1 MNKETQKKLIKD
13 FPKNVINK
21 APQGKFGD
29 YISHGIITKRL
40 VDVAPDYNFT
50 YEVLRDKDNAIVGA
64 KCRLEI
70 PGLGIKEDV
79 GDVDR
84 HAIGRNLTESELLKL
99 AVSDG
104 IKRCAMRFGL
114 GLDQLWNGGVTEEE
128 HYSAPQPIQKTGTVK
143 DQVIEKEDEALKK
156 AKENFAKD
164 VAQPPPPKITQEA
177 LQEMVFI
184 SCNEDKNFANKCWK
198 TSMEITK
205 LKAKVSGDVSSW
217 NESNIKTFLD
227 NVETFVTNYADEYKE
242 RTGNTDTIND
252 IIDVLDAKVSQ
263 NKEEENMGEVKEGP
277 WMQEQPSEKQMNTFN
292 NCVNKAIDNGDD
304 ELAAKAKSALTDGSI
319 NKGNIF
325 DWVDT
330 ETWSLKDGS

>member
-79 GDVDR
+79 GDIDV
-84 HAIGRNLTESELLKL
+84 HAIKRNLTESELLKL

-143 DQVIEKEDEALKK
+143 DQVIEKEDTL
-156 AKENFAKD
+156 
-164 VAQPPPPKITQEA
+164 
-177 LQEMVFI
+177 
-184 SCNEDKNFANKCWK
+184 
-198 TSMEITK
+198 
-205 LKAKVSGDVSSW
+205 
-217 NESNIKTFLD
+217 
-227 NVETFVTNYADEYKE
+227 
-242 RTGNTDTIND
+242 
-252 IIDVLDAKVSQ
+252 
-263 NKEEENMGEVKEGP
+263 
-277 WMQEQPSEKQMNTFN
+277 
-292 NCVNKAIDNGDD
+292 
-304 ELAAKAKSALTDGSI
+304 AKAKQEFANDVADNPNNKQELAKFMDATIKDKDKREKLKKKVYDDVVSKGFPKDI
-319 NKGNIF
+319 NEWDKSQ
-325 DWVDT
+325 V
-330 ETWSLKDGS
+330 ELSLIHISEPTRPY

>member
-1 MNKETQKKLIKD
+1 MDKETQKKLIKD

-79 GDVDR
+79 GDVDV
-84 HAIGRNLTESELLKL
+84 HAIKRNLTESELLKL

-128 HYSAPQPIQKTGTVK
+128 HYSAPQPIQKTGSVK
-143 DQVIEKEDEALKK
+143 DQVIEKEDTL
-156 AKENFAKD
+156 
-164 VAQPPPPKITQEA
+164 
-177 LQEMVFI
+177 
-184 SCNEDKNFANKCWK
+184 
-198 TSMEITK
+198 
-205 LKAKVSGDVSSW
+205 
-217 NESNIKTFLD
+217 
-227 NVETFVTNYADEYKE
+227 
-242 RTGNTDTIND
+242 
-252 IIDVLDAKVSQ
+252 
-263 NKEEENMGEVKEGP
+263 
-277 WMQEQPSEKQMNTFN
+277 
-292 NCVNKAIDNGDD
+292 
-304 ELAAKAKSALTDGSI
+304 AKAKQDFSKDIEENPNNTQELNSFMKATVLDDAARTKIKNSVYKDVVSKGFPEDVNEWDTTQLDIFKDEVFNANKDKSPDTTEAEEI
-319 NKGNIF
+319 LGAEVKYTGPPNDENKVCPGCGNKGDVCDNRDKKASNPKMANIPDF
-325 DWVDT
+325 ACQKAPYGNGCGWA
-330 ETWSLKDGS
+330 TWIGNENCPAEWI

>member
-50 YEVLRDKDNAIVGA
+50 YEVLRDNAIVGA

-79 GDVDR
+79 GDVDV
-84 HAIGRNLTESELLKL
+84 HAIKRNLTESELLKL

-128 HYSAPQPIQKTGTVK
+128 HYSVAQPIQKTGRVK
-143 DQVIEKEDEALKK
+143 DQVIEKEDTLLK
-156 AKENFAKD
+156 AKQDFAKD
-164 VAQPPPPKITQEA
+164 VVENPNNTQELNEFMKA
-177 LQEMVFI
+177 TIVDDKTRTKIKNSVYKDVVAKGFPEDVNEWDTTQLDIFKDEVFNA
-184 SCNEDKNFANKCWK
+184 NEDKSPDTALAEEILGAEVAYVGPPNDENKVCPGCSNK
-198 TSMEITK
+198 
-205 LKAKVSGDVSSW
+205 GDVCD
-217 NESNIKTFLD
+217 NRDKKASNPKMAKIPDFACQKAPYGNGCGWATWVG
-227 NVETFVTNYADEYKE
+227 NADCP
-242 RTGNTDTIND
+242 
-252 IIDVLDAKVSQ
+252 
-263 NKEEENMGEVKEGP
+263 EE
-277 WMQEQPSEKQMNTFN
+277 W
-292 NCVNKAIDNGDD
+292 I
-304 ELAAKAKSALTDGSI
+304 
-319 NKGNIF
+319 
-325 DWVDT
+325 
-330 ETWSLKDGS
+330 

>member
-1 MNKETQKKLIKD
+1 MDKETQKKLIKD

-79 GDVDR
+79 GDVDV
-84 HAIGRNLTESELLKL
+84 HAIKRNLTESELLKL

-143 DQVIEKEDEALKK
+143 DQVIEKEDTLAKAKQEFANDVAADPTNKQELAKFMNATIKDKDKREKLKK
-156 AKENFAKD
+156 KVYDDVVSKGFPKD
-164 VAQPPPPKITQEA
+164 INEWDKSQVEIYKDE
-177 LQEMVFI
+177 VFNA
-184 SCNEDKNFANKCWK
+184 NEDKSPDTALAEEILGAEVTHTGPPNDENKVCPGCSNK
-198 TSMEITK
+198 
-205 LKAKVSGDVSSW
+205 GDVCD
-217 NESNIKTFLD
+217 NRDKKASNPKMAKIPDFACQKAPYGNGCGWATWVG
-227 NVETFVTNYADEYKE
+227 NADCP
-242 RTGNTDTIND
+242 
-252 IIDVLDAKVSQ
+252 
-263 NKEEENMGEVKEGP
+263 EE
-277 WMQEQPSEKQMNTFN
+277 W
-292 NCVNKAIDNGDD
+292 I
-304 ELAAKAKSALTDGSI
+304 
-319 NKGNIF
+319 
-325 DWVDT
+325 
-330 ETWSLKDGS
+330 

>member
-79 GDVDR
+79 GDIDR

-143 DQVIEKEDEALKK
+143 DQIIEKEDTLAK
-156 AKENFAKD
+156 AKEEFVKD
-164 VAQPPPPKITQEA
+164 VSADPTNKQELAKFMNATIKDKDNREKLKKKVYDDVVSKGFPKEINDWDKAQVEIYKDE
-177 LQEMVFI
+177 VFAA
-184 SCNEDKNFANKCWK
+184 SEDKTPDTTEMEEILGAEVTYSGPPTDENKICPGC
-198 TSMEITK
+198 STK
-205 LKAKVSGDVSSW
+205 GDVCD
-217 NESNIKTFLD
+217 NRDKKASNPKMAKIPDFACQKAPYGNGCGWATWVG
-227 NVETFVTNYADEYKE
+227 NADCP
-242 RTGNTDTIND
+242 
-252 IIDVLDAKVSQ
+252 
-263 NKEEENMGEVKEGP
+263 EE
-277 WMQEQPSEKQMNTFN
+277 W
-292 NCVNKAIDNGDD
+292 I
-304 ELAAKAKSALTDGSI
+304 
-319 NKGNIF
+319 
-325 DWVDT
+325 
-330 ETWSLKDGS
+330 

>member
-143 DQVIEKEDEALKK
+143 DQVIEKEDELAK
-156 AKENFAKD
+156 AKQDFAKD
-164 VAQPPPPKITQEA
+164 VADSPTNKQELAKFMDATIKDKAKRDKLKKKVYDDVVAKGFPKEINDWDKSQVEIYKD
-177 LQEMVFI
+177 EVFTA
-184 SCNEDKNFANKCWK
+184 NEDKTPDTTEAE
-198 TSMEITK
+198 EI
-205 LKAKVSGDVSSW
+205 LGAKVTYSGPPTDENKVCPNCTEAGSVVDNRDKKSDPKFSKIPDYACQKAPYGSGCGW
-217 NESNIKTFLD
+217 AAWSGNESI
-227 NVETFVTNYADEYKE
+227 
-242 RTGNTDTIND
+242 
-252 IIDVLDAKVSQ
+252 
-263 NKEEENMGEVKEGP
+263 
-277 WMQEQPSEKQMNTFN
+277 PSEW
-292 NCVNKAIDNGDD
+292 I
-304 ELAAKAKSALTDGSI
+304 
-319 NKGNIF
+319 
-325 DWVDT
+325 
-330 ETWSLKDGS
+330 

>member
-1 MNKETQKKLIKD
+1 LDKETQKKLIKD

-79 GDVDR
+79 GDIDR

-143 DQVIEKEDEALKK
+143 DQVIEKEDTLAK
-156 AKENFAKD
+156 AKEEFVKD
-164 VAQPPPPKITQEA
+164 VSADPTNKQELAKFMNATIKDKDNREKLKKKVYDDVVSKGFPKEINDWDKAQVEIYKDE
-177 LQEMVFI
+177 VFAA
-184 SCNEDKNFANKCWK
+184 SEDKTPDTTEMEEILGAEVTYSGPPTDENKICPGC
-198 TSMEITK
+198 STK
-205 LKAKVSGDVSSW
+205 GDVCD
-217 NESNIKTFLD
+217 NRDKKASNPKMAKIPDFACQKAPYGNGCGWATWVG
-227 NVETFVTNYADEYKE
+227 NADCP
-242 RTGNTDTIND
+242 
-252 IIDVLDAKVSQ
+252 
-263 NKEEENMGEVKEGP
+263 EE
-277 WMQEQPSEKQMNTFN
+277 W
-292 NCVNKAIDNGDD
+292 I
-304 ELAAKAKSALTDGSI
+304 
-319 NKGNIF
+319 
-325 DWVDT
+325 
-330 ETWSLKDGS
+330 

>member
-79 GDVDR
+79 GDIDR

-143 DQVIEKEDEALKK
+143 DQVIEKEDTLAK
-156 AKENFAKD
+156 AKEEFVKD
-164 VAQPPPPKITQEA
+164 VSANPTNKQELAKFMNATIKDKDNREKLKKKVYDDVVSKGFPKEINDWDKAQVEIYKDE
-177 LQEMVFI
+177 VFAA
-184 SCNEDKNFANKCWK
+184 SEDKTPDTTEMEEILGAEVTYSGPPTDENKICPGC
-198 TSMEITK
+198 STK
-205 LKAKVSGDVSSW
+205 GDVCD
-217 NESNIKTFLD
+217 NRDKKASNPKMAKIPDFACQKAPYGNGCGWATWVG
-227 NVETFVTNYADEYKE
+227 NADCP
-242 RTGNTDTIND
+242 
-252 IIDVLDAKVSQ
+252 
-263 NKEEENMGEVKEGP
+263 EE
-277 WMQEQPSEKQMNTFN
+277 W
-292 NCVNKAIDNGDD
+292 I
-304 ELAAKAKSALTDGSI
+304 
-319 NKGNIF
+319 
-325 DWVDT
+325 
-330 ETWSLKDGS
+330 

>member
-79 GDVDR
+79 GDVDV
-84 HAIGRNLTESELLKL
+84 HAIKRNLTESELLKL

-143 DQVIEKEDEALKK
+143 DQVIEKEDTLAKAKQEFANDVAADPTNKQELAKFMNATIKDKDKREKLKK
-156 AKENFAKD
+156 KVYDDVVSKGFPKD
-164 VAQPPPPKITQEA
+164 INEWDKSQVEIYKDE
-177 LQEMVFI
+177 VFNA
-184 SCNEDKNFANKCWK
+184 NEDKSPDTALAEEILGAEVTHTGPPNDENKVCPGCSNK
-198 TSMEITK
+198 
-205 LKAKVSGDVSSW
+205 GDVCD
-217 NESNIKTFLD
+217 NRDKKASNPKMAKIPDFACQKAPYGNGCGWATWVG
-227 NVETFVTNYADEYKE
+227 NADCP
-242 RTGNTDTIND
+242 
-252 IIDVLDAKVSQ
+252 
-263 NKEEENMGEVKEGP
+263 EE
-277 WMQEQPSEKQMNTFN
+277 W
-292 NCVNKAIDNGDD
+292 I
-304 ELAAKAKSALTDGSI
+304 
-319 NKGNIF
+319 
-325 DWVDT
+325 
-330 ETWSLKDGS
+330 

>member
-79 GDVDR
+79 GDVDV
-84 HAIGRNLTESELLKL
+84 HAVKRNLTESELLKL

-143 DQVIEKEDEALKK
+143 DQVIEKEDNLAK
-156 AKENFAKD
+156 AKQDFAKD
-164 VAQPPPPKITQEA
+164 VADNPNNKQELAKFMDATIKDKAKRDKLKRVVYDDVVAKGFPKDINEWDKSQIEIYKD
-177 LQEMVFI
+177 EVFNA
-184 SCNEDKNFANKCWK
+184 NESKQTDLEVVEEVFGEVVDK
-198 TSMEITK
+198 TSDLKICPNTK
-205 LKAKVSGDVSSW
+205 KVCNDMQDMRQKKAEAPEGSKIKNLPDFLCQKNDKYNPEAKGCGWGGYIGASGD
-217 NESNIKTFLD
+217 
-227 NVETFVTNYADEYKE
+227 
-242 RTGNTDTIND
+242 
-252 IIDVLDAKVSQ
+252 
-263 NKEEENMGEVKEGP
+263 
-277 WMQEQPSEKQMNTFN
+277 
-292 NCVNKAIDNGDD
+292 
-304 ELAAKAKSALTDGSI
+304 
-319 NKGNIF
+319 KG
-325 DWVDT
+325 VPT
-330 ETWSLKDGS
+330 EWL

>member
-50 YEVLRDKDNAIVGA
+50 YEVLRDKDNDIVGA

-79 GDVDR
+79 GDVDV
-84 HAIGRNLTESELLKL
+84 HAIKRNLTESELLKL

-128 HYSAPQPIQKTGTVK
+128 HYSVAQPIQKTGRVK
-143 DQVIEKEDEALKK
+143 DQVIEKEDTLLK
-156 AKENFAKD
+156 AKQDFAKD
-164 VAQPPPPKITQEA
+164 VVENPNNTQELNEFMKA
-177 LQEMVFI
+177 TIVDDKTRTKIKNSVYKDVVAKGFPEDVNEWDTTQLDIFKDEVFNA
-184 SCNEDKNFANKCWK
+184 NEDKSPDTALAEEILGAEVAYVGPPNDENKVCPGCSNK
-198 TSMEITK
+198 
-205 LKAKVSGDVSSW
+205 GDVCD
-217 NESNIKTFLD
+217 NRDKKASNPKMAKIPDFACQKAPYGNGCGWATWVG
-227 NVETFVTNYADEYKE
+227 NADCP
-242 RTGNTDTIND
+242 
-252 IIDVLDAKVSQ
+252 
-263 NKEEENMGEVKEGP
+263 EE
-277 WMQEQPSEKQMNTFN
+277 W
-292 NCVNKAIDNGDD
+292 I
-304 ELAAKAKSALTDGSI
+304 
-319 NKGNIF
+319 
-325 DWVDT
+325 
-330 ETWSLKDGS
+330 

>member
-40 VDVAPDYNFT
+40 VDVAPNYNFT

-79 GDVDR
+79 GDVDV
-84 HAIGRNLTESELLKL
+84 HAIKRNLTESELLKL

-143 DQVIEKEDEALKK
+143 DQVIEKEDTLAKAKQEFANDVAADPTNKQELAKFMNATIKDKDKREKLKK
-156 AKENFAKD
+156 KVYDDVVSKGFPKD
-164 VAQPPPPKITQEA
+164 INEWDKSQVEIYKDE
-177 LQEMVFI
+177 VFNA
-184 SCNEDKNFANKCWK
+184 NEDKSPDTALAEEILGAEVTHTGPPNDENKVCPGCSNK
-198 TSMEITK
+198 
-205 LKAKVSGDVSSW
+205 GDVCD
-217 NESNIKTFLD
+217 NRDKKASNPKMAKIPDFACQKAPYGNGCGWATWVG
-227 NVETFVTNYADEYKE
+227 NADCP
-242 RTGNTDTIND
+242 
-252 IIDVLDAKVSQ
+252 
-263 NKEEENMGEVKEGP
+263 EE
-277 WMQEQPSEKQMNTFN
+277 W
-292 NCVNKAIDNGDD
+292 I
-304 ELAAKAKSALTDGSI
+304 
-319 NKGNIF
+319 
-325 DWVDT
+325 
-330 ETWSLKDGS
+330 

>member
-128 HYSAPQPIQKTGTVK
+128 HYSAPQPIQKTGQVK
-143 DQVIEKEDEALKK
+143 DQVIEKEDELAK
-156 AKENFAKD
+156 AKQDFAKD
-164 VAQPPPPKITQEA
+164 VADSPTNKQELAKFMDATIKDKAKRDKLKKKVYDDVVAKGFPKEINDWDKSQVEIYKD
-177 LQEMVFI
+177 EVFTA
-184 SCNEDKNFANKCWK
+184 NEDKTPDTTEAE
-198 TSMEITK
+198 EI
-205 LKAKVSGDVSSW
+205 LGAKVTYTGPPTDENKLCPNCTEAGSVVDNRDKKSDPKFSKIPDYACQKAPYGSGQ
-217 NESNIKTFLD
+217 
-227 NVETFVTNYADEYKE
+227 VTNQYQANGF
-242 RTGNTDTIND
+242 RTSRWF
-252 IIDVLDAKVSQ
+252 V
-263 NKEEENMGEVKEGP
+263 
-277 WMQEQPSEKQMNTFN
+277 
-292 NCVNKAIDNGDD
+292 
-304 ELAAKAKSALTDGSI
+304 
-319 NKGNIF
+319 
-325 DWVDT
+325 
-330 ETWSLKDGS
+330 

>member
-1 MNKETQKKLIKD
+1 LIKD

-79 GDVDR
+79 GDIDV
-84 HAIGRNLTESELLKL
+84 HAIKRNLTESELLKL

-143 DQVIEKEDEALKK
+143 DQVIEKEDTLAKAKQEFANDVAADPTNKQELAKFMNATIKDKDKREKLKK
-156 AKENFAKD
+156 KVYDDVVSKGFPKD
-164 VAQPPPPKITQEA
+164 INEWDKSQVEIYKDE
-177 LQEMVFI
+177 VFNA
-184 SCNEDKNFANKCWK
+184 NEDKSPDTALAEEILGAEVTHTGPPNDENKVCPGCSNK
-198 TSMEITK
+198 
-205 LKAKVSGDVSSW
+205 GDVCD
-217 NESNIKTFLD
+217 NRDKKASNPKMAKIPDFACQKAPYGNGCGWATWVG
-227 NVETFVTNYADEYKE
+227 NADCP
-242 RTGNTDTIND
+242 
-252 IIDVLDAKVSQ
+252 
-263 NKEEENMGEVKEGP
+263 EE
-277 WMQEQPSEKQMNTFN
+277 W
-292 NCVNKAIDNGDD
+292 I
-304 ELAAKAKSALTDGSI
+304 
-319 NKGNIF
+319 
-325 DWVDT
+325 
-330 ETWSLKDGS
+330 